1 MITAPNIFGVPAYE
15 QPAGNLQFCD
25 YNLIQITTC
34 PKCGFSAN
42 DLNFFKKQNTDEP
55 PFNVEKLNEVWG
67 EKSKSLYEETQKSKE
82 SYFTEDRSV
91 NDALLSYDLA
101 ILSMN
106 QLAEIEKNPKKKI
119 NYIRKVASLLLFQAE
134 VLMENQQRAKAESN
148 LEEVVKALE
157 PVFQNMEG
165 AVIIHTALLIFQ
177 IKIYFGDTQS
187 AAQYMKFMDGYD
199 PDGKLDPN
207 GEEAKEL
214 KVSSNKLKAVF
225 DDREILN
232 KDSLSRFH
240 LDE

>member
-1 MITAPNIFGVPAYE
+1 M
-15 QPAGNLQFCD
+15 
-25 YNLIQITTC
+25 
-34 PKCGFSAN
+34 
-42 DLNFFKKQNTDEP
+42 
-55 PFNVEKLNEVWG
+55 
-67 EKSKSLYEETQKSKE
+67 
-82 SYFTEDRSV
+82 

-106 QLAEIEKNPKKKI
+106 QLAEIEKDPKKKI

-148 LEEVVKALE
+148 LEQVVKALE

>member
-1 MITAPNIFGVPAYE
+1 LDRWLSESDCNRKTEGWE
-15 QPAGNLQFCD
+15 
-25 YNLIQITTC
+25 
-34 PKCGFSAN
+34 
-42 DLNFFKKQNTDEP
+42 
-55 PFNVEKLNEVWG
+55 
-67 EKSKSLYEETQKSKE
+67 EKSKSLFGEGQKSKE

-106 QLAEIEKNPKKKI
+106 QLAEIEKDPKKKI

-157 PVFQNMEG
+157 PVIQSMVG
-165 AVIIHTALLIFQ
+165 ALSWHTALLIFQ

-199 PDGKLDPN
+199 TDGKLDPN

>member
-1 MITAPNIFGVPAYE
+1 
-15 QPAGNLQFCD
+15 
-25 YNLIQITTC
+25 
-34 PKCGFSAN
+34 
-42 DLNFFKKQNTDEP
+42 
-55 PFNVEKLNEVWG
+55 
-67 EKSKSLYEETQKSKE
+67 
-82 SYFTEDRSV
+82 
-91 NDALLSYDLA
+91 
-101 ILSMN
+101 
-106 QLAEIEKNPKKKI
+106 
-119 NYIRKVASLLLFQAE
+119 
-134 VLMENQQRAKAESN
+134 MENQQRSKAESN
-148 LEEVVKALE
+148 LEEVVKVLE